1 MTGPVSSL
9 FGSFTTTTLI
19 IGLLAGL
26 FGSAY
31 FMYGKRQ
38 QNYPVLLAGVA
49 LWIVPLFISSAL
61 WLSISCG
68 TLVFA
73 PLVISRYL

>member
-9 FGSFTTTTLI
+9 FGSFTAATII

-38 QNYPVLLAGVA
+38 QNYPVLVAGVA
-49 LWIVPLFISSAL
+49 LWIVPFFITSAL

-73 PLVISRYL
+73 PLVISRYV